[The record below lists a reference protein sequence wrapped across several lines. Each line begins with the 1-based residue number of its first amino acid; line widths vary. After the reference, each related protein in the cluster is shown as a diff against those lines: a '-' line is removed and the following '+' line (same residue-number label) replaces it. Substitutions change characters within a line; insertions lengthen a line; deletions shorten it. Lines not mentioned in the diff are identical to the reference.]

1 MEASVE
7 HVPSTNVDDIITNMA
22 TNKLESLS
30 TPEVYF
36 PILAFIVVA
45 TMLSCLIL
53 FAKPSNSWSISSMV
67 SGSPAASTTNIIVLS
82 ILLLAGGILIILL
95 FTKTFRTI
103 TQILYRLNWVVALI
117 AFIISLVVFYYQVD
131 SSFILR
137 YNYVIFVIVCI
148 SAALLF
154 YKASQPSYHDSYKP
168 NLQIEKIRFS
178 LVYFLFLWFLFF
190 MYFTDLGS
198 VVSRFL
204 GPSIIF
210 TMVMLVIGFVYLLT
224 LLSFPISATA
234 ATAAAAGRSE
244 SNFFT
249 FFSDITWFGWVHMI
263 FFFGTIVAFVA
274 GVLSNPQYFQDASG
288 VYSFKNAKFAFLCV
302 MFSIILILWM
312 TFFLLRIMKKN
323 TNSISSSD
331 KSQLNNIGNIAQQ
344 AINIVLAMALIGV
357 VIGWIFALAKD
368 YKTTS
373 DIIPL
378 LMNIMLILV
387 ILFFAY
393 KYLANVTHFYTSVY
407 YKLAIN
413 IIFYIPCLLY
423 NAIEY
428 TLSLVGIKMSSLQT
442 VLEDSKNVQVGNAH
456 DVWILGGVLLLN
468 ALYFVIVPYTANKIA
483 KQGGNMLLLQPHPL
497 SQSIVLGEYLKLNGI
512 DTSDSSTPLIDAAG
526 VHNYT
531 YAISMWV
538 YISSGSTTST
548 DDAAYTIM
556 NYGEIPHIKWNLKK
570 HELMITVKPEKSAS
584 SQKSEELDVDTDG
597 NLVVYR
603 STDFAMQKWNNIIVN
618 FSNGTFDIFI
628 NAKLVKSKAHTV
640 PIVKYSSL
648 SVGSSRL
655 LGKICNV
662 NYFTYSLSMQQIH
675 YLYNLVKNSTPPIPF
690 NSDIGTTEDVKYTP
704 YAPPS
709 GTLSIADIET
719 DIEDVVADIEADV
732 DDIGAY
738 VVGESGSSRND
749 TNGDALHSPD
759 HVNYLSPQWY
769 FNQPK

>member
-1 MEASVE
+1 M
-7 HVPSTNVDDIITNMA
+7 
-22 TNKLESLS
+22 
-30 TPEVYF
+30 
-36 PILAFIVVA
+36 
-45 TMLSCLIL
+45 
-53 FAKPSNSWSISSMV
+53 
-67 SGSPAASTTNIIVLS
+67 
-82 ILLLAGGILIILL
+82 LL
-95 FTKTFRTI
+95 FTKTFRSI
-103 TQILYRLNWVVALI
+103 TQILSRLKWVVALF
-117 AFIISLVVFYYQVD
+117 AFMISLVVFYYLVEP
-131 SSFILR
+131 SFILR
-137 YNYVIFVIVCI
+137 YHYVIFGIVCI
-148 SAALLF
+148 LAALLF
-154 YKASQPSYHDSYKP
+154 YRASQPSNHDTYKP

-178 LVYFLFLWFLFF
+178 LVYFSFLAFMFF
-190 MYFTDLGS
+190 MHFTDLGS
-198 VVSRFL
+198 VATRFL

-210 TMVMLVIGFVYLLT
+210 TMVMLVIGFVYLLN

-234 ATAAAAGRSE
+234 TDAANNGRSGT
-244 SNFFT
+244 NFFA
-249 FFSDITWFGWVHMI
+249 FFSDITWFGWAHMLL
-263 FFFGTIVAFVA
+263 FVGTIIAFVV
-274 GVLSNPQYFQDASG
+274 GVLSNPKYFQDAAG
-288 VYSFKNAKFAFLCV
+288 VYSFKNAKFGFLCV
-302 MFSIILILWM
+302 AFGVILSLWM
-312 TFFLLRIMKKN
+312 TFFLVRTVK
-323 TNSISSSD
+323 TPTDDISSVDQS
-331 KSQLNNIGNIAQQ
+331 KLNSIGNIAQQ
-344 AINIVLAMALIGV
+344 AVNIVLGMTLLGV

-373 DIIPL
+373 NIIPL
-378 LMNIMLILV
+378 LLNSLIILV

-393 KYLANVTHFYTSVY
+393 KYLANVTHFHTSVY

-413 IIFYIPCLLY
+413 LMFYIPCLLY

-512 DTSDSSTPLIDAAG
+512 DTADSSTPLIDAAG